1 MTDRTF
7 FDDVLVPVVLILVAT
22 AGMMYVV
29 SEMSEARKQA
39 AAEETRADSL
49 QQVVERQDRR
59 IRRQEEQIER
69 LERAVNRRI
78 DFMAPVMTGE
88 TRRPA
93 EMEAVAWVIRHRAAS
108 ERFPDTIP
116 AVVGEEWAFT
126 PVMRGLPEPTDTA
139 RSIARRVLL
148 APPEADPVQGATHF
162 YSPRSMRP
170 KWSVPRWA
178 RRYREVRMPEI
189 PPRRFRF
196 FRTQG

>member
-1 MTDRTF
+1 MSDRNF
-7 FDDVLVPVVLILVAT
+7 IDHILAPVAIILFAT
-22 AGMMYVV
+22 AGMMYLA
-29 SEMSEARKQA
+29 SEVGEARKQA
-39 AAEETRADSL
+39 AAESARADSL
-49 QQVVERQDRR
+49 QQVVDRQETQ
-59 IRRQEEQIER
+59 IRRQQERIEH

-126 PVMRGLPEPTDTA
+126 PVMRGLPEPMDTA
-139 RSIARRVLL
+139 RTIARRVLL